1 MKKAPAGKPGLA
13 SCVSEG
19 GLKRRGDYCAA
30 DEVAGAADDG
40 ATEAGAELAA
50 AGAEDA
56 SGAEAEGATEVV
68 PLSARAVVA
77 GAVVAGAIGVV
88 VVVVVVLSAGAA
100 GVVVVAAGVLFTV
113 VVEGCELAE
122 KTRYAMASSARATMM
137 PTNQPV
143 ELFSRV

>member
-68 PLSARAVVA
+68 PLSA

-100 GVVVVAAGVLFTV
+100 GVVVVVAAGVLFTV

>member
-68 PLSARAVVA
+68 PLSA

-100 GVVVVAAGVLFTV
+100 GVVVVVAAGVLFTV

-122 KTRYAMASSARATMM
+122 KTRYAMASSAKATMM

-143 ELFSRV
+143 ELLSRV

>member
-68 PLSARAVVA
+68 PLSA

-100 GVVVVAAGVLFTV
+100 GVVVVVAAGVLFTV

-143 ELFSRV
+143 ELLSRV

>member
-13 SCVSEG
+13 SCVPEG

-68 PLSARAVVA
+68 PLSA

-100 GVVVVAAGVLFTV
+100 GVVVVVVAAGVLFTV

-143 ELFSRV
+143 ELLSRV